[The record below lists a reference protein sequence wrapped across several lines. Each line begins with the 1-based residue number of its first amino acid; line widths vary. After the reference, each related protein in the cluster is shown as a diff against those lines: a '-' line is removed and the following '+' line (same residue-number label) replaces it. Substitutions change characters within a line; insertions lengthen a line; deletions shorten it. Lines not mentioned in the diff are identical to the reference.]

1 MPKWMSTRFSIV
13 TRGGN
18 AKNSCP
24 SAIDAAGYISREELY
39 CEYDGH
45 TYKPDPKEDLVHS
58 EIAVSL
64 GISLVETPG
73 IT

>member
-1 MPKWMSTRFSIV
+1 MPKWMSTCFSIE

-45 TYKPDPKEDLVHS
+45 TYKLDLKKEFSSQRDKS
-58 EIAVSL
+58 TRECTRRIQR
-64 GISLVETPG
+64 
-73 IT
+73 